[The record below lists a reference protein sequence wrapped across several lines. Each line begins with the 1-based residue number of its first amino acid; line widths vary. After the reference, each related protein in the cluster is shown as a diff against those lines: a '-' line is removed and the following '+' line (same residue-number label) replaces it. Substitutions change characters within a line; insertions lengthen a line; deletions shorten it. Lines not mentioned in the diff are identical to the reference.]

1 MLKTAPLVKR
11 ALDDP
16 IAWLTKPLAC
26 LHQTSG
32 AISVNQFLSHV
43 HQLAEQLPDKRH
55 AINLCDNR
63 YLFMLGLCASIIRGQ
78 TVLLPSNKNV
88 ATQNQLLERYQG
100 SYILHDGIAETSAS
114 EQTNIVI
121 SSFTRTETQQ
131 AIPQIAL
138 DHIAVISFTSGS
150 TGEAKPNI
158 KTWRTLVDST
168 AINSRYMLPNQ
179 QQTFYHLAAVPG
191 QHMWGFETS
200 VLMAMFAKVCTVD
213 ARPLYADDIREL
225 LEDLPQ
231 PRTLIGTPLHLR
243 AIDSSNLTLPAMVS
257 ILSATAPLSQ
267 QLAKAIESKL
277 QTEVREVY
285 GCSEVGSMA
294 IRRTAENDQW
304 EKFNGLNFE
313 SDKQGSI
320 TVSAEH
326 LREQTRLEDNLQM
339 LDETHFKLAGRSSDQ
354 IKIAGKRGSL
364 EEVNKVLMTF
374 PKLNDGIV
382 FFPPQERAV
391 PRLVALVVMEK
402 GLNKKELRKH
412 MQKHLDAAFVPRP
425 IIQVPCLP
433 RAESG
438 KLIKADLLKFYQDQ
452 LKKHRNFA
460 NSNLSAIIP

>member
-16 IAWLTKPLAC
+16 IAWLTKPVAC
-26 LHQTSG
+26 LNQISG
-32 AISVNQFLSHV
+32 AVSVNQFLSHV
-43 HQLAEQLPDKRH
+43 RELAEHLPDRHH

-78 TVLLPSNKNV
+78 TVLLPSNKNI
-88 ATQNQLLERYQG
+88 ATQEQLNERYQD
-100 SYILHDGIAETSAS
+100 SYIIHDGVVETSAS
-114 EQTNIVI
+114 EQVNIAQCK
-121 SSFTRTETQQ
+121 FRDADKQQ
-131 AIPQIAL
+131 IIPQIDL
-138 DHIAVISFTSGS
+138 DQIAVISFTSGS

-200 VLMAMFAKVCTVD
+200 VLMALFAKVCTAD
-213 ARPLYADDIREL
+213 ARPLYSDDIREL
-225 LEDLPQ
+225 LEQLPQ

-243 AIDSSNLTLPAMVS
+243 AIDSSNLKMPVIAN

-267 QLAKAIESKL
+267 PLAESIESKF

-294 IRRTAENDQW
+294 IRRTAETDQW
-304 EKFNGLNFE
+304 KKFDGLNFE
-313 SDKQGSI
+313 QDKRGSI

-326 LREQTRLEDNLQM
+326 LPEQTRLEDNIQM
-339 LDETHFKLAGRSSDQ
+339 IDETHFKLAGRSSDQ

-364 EEVNKVLMTF
+364 DEVNKILMTF
-374 PKLNDGIV
+374 PKLEDGIV
-382 FFPPQERAV
+382 FFPSQERAV
-391 PRLVALVVMEK
+391 PRLVALVVMRDEF
-402 GLNKKELRKH
+402 NKKELRKH
-412 MQKHLDAAFVPRP
+412 MQKYLDSAFVPRP
-425 IIQVPCLP
+425 IIQVPRLP

-438 KLIKADLLKFYQDQ
+438 KLIKADLIEFYENQ
-452 LKKHRNFA
+452 LKRT
-460 NSNLSAIIP
+460 P